1 IYREVMKIKGLFVH
15 DHRFPKNGVTYY
27 NSYGFDNEFFER
39 YLSFFN
45 RLDIIARK
53 TELSANQ
60 LNDTFP
66 VKGNVKFTTVNSY
79 SELKNSD
86 IRKNINKKIAE
97 SDYLIIRLPSI
108 LGLYALH
115 KA

>member
-1 IYREVMKIKGLFVH
+1 MNILKIKSYILKYIIYFNLYLIYREVMKIKGLFVH
-15 DHRFPKNGVTYY
+15 DHRLPKNGVTYY

-66 VKGNVKFTTVNSY
+66 VKGNVKFTTVNS
-79 SELKNSD
+79 
-86 IRKNINKKIAE
+86 
-97 SDYLIIRLPSI
+97 
-108 LGLYALH
+108 
-115 KA
+115 